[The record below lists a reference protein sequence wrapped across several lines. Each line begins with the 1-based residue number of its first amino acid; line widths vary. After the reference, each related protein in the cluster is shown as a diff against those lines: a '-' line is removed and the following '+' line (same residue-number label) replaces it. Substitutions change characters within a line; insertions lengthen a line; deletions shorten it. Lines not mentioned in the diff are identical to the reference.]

1 MGRDNL
7 TGEGDWPKIFSM
19 ASLGQ
24 ELKRERELRGISLR
38 EIADSTRISLRF
50 LEAIEEDEL
59 DRIPGTFFV
68 RAILRSYARTI
79 GLDEHQVLNKY
90 QEMQA
95 FAEQQ
100 QEMERPDRSP
110 HRAGRRLHF
119 RNWVRLAAAASA
131 VIAVGLALFFVLFR
145 RTEPERSALVET
157 ALPATQPVGLSE
169 SPPAPEPLNEKTEG
183 LRLRFDFVEETWLH
197 VYADGESVWD
207 GTKNPG
213 ESIEVS
219 ADREIILTVGNAGG
233 FSMTIN
239 GKESRP
245 LGPRGAVR
253 SNIRITPE
261 NQGDF
266 LIPDRPNES

>member
-1 MGRDNL
+1 
-7 TGEGDWPKIFSM
+7 M

-38 EIADSTRISLRF
+38 EIADSTRISMRF

-68 RAILRSYARTI
+68 RAILRSYAQTI

-90 QEMQA
+90 QEMQT

-100 QEMERPDRSP
+100 LDMERQDWSPRRS
-110 HRAGRRLHF
+110 GRRPLF
-119 RNWVRLAAAASA
+119 RNRVRLAALASA
-131 VIAVGLALFFVLFR
+131 AVAFGLAFYFVLFR

-157 ALPATQPVGLSE
+157 SLPATQLVGMAE
-169 SPPAPEPLNEKTEG
+169 SLPTIEPLAEKIDG
-183 LRLRFDFVEETWLH
+183 LQLRFDFVEETWLH
-197 VYADGESVWD
+197 VYADGETVWD
-207 GTKNPG
+207 GIKNPG

-219 ADREIILTVGNAGG
+219 ADREVLLNIGNAGG
-233 FSMTIN
+233 FSLTIN
-239 GKESRP
+239 GKESRS

-253 SNIRITPE
+253 TNIRITPE
-261 NQGDF
+261 NQADF
-266 LIPDRPNES
+266 LIPDRSDES

>member
-1 MGRDNL
+1 
-7 TGEGDWPKIFSM
+7 M

-24 ELKRERELRGISLR
+24 ELRRERELRGISLR
-38 EIADSTRISLRF
+38 EIADSTRISMRF

-59 DRIPGTFFV
+59 DRIPGAFFV

-95 FAEQQ
+95 FAEQK
-100 QEMERPDRSP
+100 QELERLDRSP
-110 HRAGRRLHF
+110 RRADRPPFF
-119 RNWVRLAAAASA
+119 RNWVRLAAASIA
-131 VIAVGLALFFVLFR
+131 VIVIGLALFFILFR
-145 RTEPERSALVET
+145 HTEPERSALVET
-157 ALPATQPVGLSE
+157 SLPATHPVGISE
-169 SPPAPEPLNEKTEG
+169 SPPTAEPLPEKIEG
-183 LRLRFDFVEETWLH
+183 LRLRFDFVEETWLQ
-197 VYADGESVWD
+197 VYGDGESVWD
-207 GTKNPG
+207 GIKNPG

-219 ADREIILTVGNAGG
+219 AHREVLLNVGNAGG
-233 FSMTIN
+233 FSLTIN

-266 LIPDRPNES
+266 LALDRPNKS